1 MADIFLRNGVFETDI
16 SNQTQ
21 RLALDIIGDMAFSHD
36 FRETERIERDLKGL
50 ANDKSLETDRLLH
63 AVNVFG
69 DILGEV
75 FITPLRILQFL
86 DKLGYRKLQHLH
98 GAIDTIK
105 ESMLKIIADRRKEI
119 AEGLP
124 PKDDLLSVLLDARD
138 ADGQKNDG

>member
-1 MADIFLRNGVFETDI
+1 MILLRN
-16 SNQTQ
+16 
-21 RLALDIIGDMAFSHD
+21 
-36 FRETERIERDLKGL
+36 RDLKGL

-86 DKLGYRKLQHLH
+86 DKLGYRKLQHLR

-119 AEGLP
+119 AEGLS
-124 PKDDLLSVLLDARD
+124 PKDDLLSVLLDVRLLYCVLWLFEQIWHSVASVDSIALTNCFTSKSICFRVIHLCCD
-138 ADGQKNDG
+138 S